1 VRSDE
6 LFCGYVV
13 PFHWS
18 SVPRRAAEDRLS
30 FEPLVAFPTVS
41 VVAVVSLILFLL
53 GLVLGVSA
61 MLHGT
66 ERPVTPTVAPHERR
80 SEHDPASEPS
90 PVANRASLAALA
102 FAFGLSGY
110 LLDSYLTWPWWGE
123 VLAAVAIGGAAFA
136 LQSLLI
142 ARWAI
147 PSARADEPDPRYL
160 LQGTLARV
168 TRTADGEKAG
178 ELVYDLDGH
187 QCTLPVRSLDGSA
200 LPLGTD
206 VVIDR
211 VDAGVAFAE
220 PWAAVEQRL

>member
-1 VRSDE
+1 M
-6 LFCGYVV
+6 
-13 PFHWS
+13 
-18 SVPRRAAEDRLS
+18 
-30 FEPLVAFPTVS
+30 S
-41 VVAVVSLILFLL
+41 VVAVLSLMLFVA
-53 GLVLGVSA
+53 GLVLGVST

-66 ERPVTPTVAPHERR
+66 ERPVAPTVAPHERR

-102 FAFGLSGY
+102 FATGLTGY
-110 LLDSYLTWPWWGE
+110 LLDRAFTWPWWGE
-123 VLAAVAIGGAAFA
+123 LLAAIAAGGAAFT

-147 PSARADEPDPRYL
+147 PSARADAPDPRYL
-160 LQGTLARV
+160 LQGTLAQV
-168 TRTADGEKAG
+168 TRAAHGDAAG
-178 ELVYDLDGH
+178 ELVYLLDGH

-200 LPLGTD
+200 LPVGSD

-211 VDAGVAFAE
+211 VEQGVAFAE